1 MTSRK
6 GRKKEE
12 ADLARVVNVLREARY
27 SGYVVLEYEA
37 AEDPMT
43 AVPRHI
49 KTLRGLIG

>member
-1 MTSRK
+1 MLKARRFTW
-6 GRKKEE
+6 
-12 ADLARVVNVLREARY
+12 LARLVGLLRNARY

-37 AEDPMT
+37 KEDPMK